1 MARRPARSVSV
12 PASRKA
18 GTIPAEMKVAVII
31 QSIDVRRG
39 GAETSTV
46 QFVHELARRAC
57 DVHVITTSRVPSSPA
72 MTVHTL
78 PVQRGTRGSQA
89 AQFMRRAADEIQRG
103 DFDVVHSMLPI
114 PGCDVYQPRGG
125 TAAESVQRNLALIR
139 SRVGRRAKRIGNRL
153 NAKQQA
159 QLRQERQLFARSPD
173 TLVAAVSQYVVDQL
187 VRHYRL
193 PESRIRLVYNGVDVA
208 PASDRRRRQ
217 DRRGLRE
224 QFGIGPETLVLL
236 MVAHNFRLKGVA
248 KGIEAVAELVGRH
261 DPPMKLL
268 VVGRDTPTR
277 FERAA
282 QRLGVADRIIFVGPS
297 DRVGA
302 FYHAADLLIHPTY
315 YDPCSRV
322 VLEALVSGLPAIT
335 TRHNGAAEVIEDGV
349 HGYVID
355 SADAVDKLVEGIERL
370 MDEAHRRQCR
380 RQGRLL
386 RDRLSMARHA
396 DEMLTVY
403 EEIVRRRTRP

>member
-1 MARRPARSVSV
+1 
-12 PASRKA
+12 
-18 GTIPAEMKVAVII
+18 MKVAVII

-46 QFVHELARRAC
+46 QFVHELARRGC

-89 AQFMRRAADEIQRG
+89 AQFMRRAAAEIRQG
-103 DFDVVHSMLPI
+103 DFDVVHSMLPV

-125 TAAESVQRNLALIR
+125 TAAESVQRNLAMIR
-139 SRVGRRAKRIGNRL
+139 SPVGRRAKRIGNRL

-159 QLRQERQLFARSPD
+159 QLRQEKQLFARSPE
-173 TLVAAVSQYVVDQL
+173 TMVAAVSQYVVDQL
-187 VRHYRL
+187 VRHYDL
-193 PESRIRLVYNGVDVA
+193 SESRIRLVYNGVNVD

-217 DRRGLRE
+217 DRRGLRK

-236 MVAHNFRLKGVA
+236 TVAHNFRLKGIA
-248 KGIEAVAELVGRH
+248 KVIEAVALLARRH
-261 DPPMKLL
+261 DTPTKLL
-268 VVGRDTPTR
+268 VVGRDNPAR
-277 FERAA
+277 FERSA
-282 QRLGVADRIIFVGPS
+282 QRLGVADRVVFVGPS

-322 VLEALVSGLPAIT
+322 VLEALVSGVPAIT
-335 TRHNGAAEVIEDGV
+335 TRHNGAAEVIQDGV

-355 SADAVDKLVEGIERL
+355 SADAVDSLAEGIERL
-370 MDEAHRRQCR
+370 MDESHRAECG
-380 RQGRLL
+380 RQGRMLQ
-386 RDRLSMARHA
+386 DRLSMARHA
-396 DEMLTVY
+396 DELLTIY
-403 EEIVRRRTRP
+403 EEITQRRTRS